1 LEIPET
7 RAKVLRFPFI
17 RASVEISR
25 LSIGTVALGTL
36 LRDTGMFPLEAFTA
50 AIRAFQKPKIA
61 EINVKAAEAG
71 ANLVKTGVSN

>member
-1 LEIPET
+1 
-7 RAKVLRFPFI
+7 LRFPFV

-36 LRDTGMFPLEAFTA
+36 LQDTRMFPLEAFTK

-61 EINVKAAEAG
+61 EINVKAAEEG
-71 ANLVKTGVSN
+71 ASLVESRASR